1 MLNNKEFKT
10 DQRLFQIESQLS
22 DVVNKEELKFQL
34 KKKANTDQVMSMRD
48 EVHKLQV
55 ISMQTQKTLEDEVKR
70 VEQDFG
76 KKQSQLSELL
86 TDFSVRLGNMENEMN
101 DEDVDDLK

>member
-1 MLNNKEFKT
+1 
-10 DQRLFQIESQLS
+10 
-22 DVVNKEELKFQL
+22 
-34 KKKANTDQVMSMRD
+34 MSMRD

-70 VEQDFG
+70 VEQEFG

>member
-70 VEQDFG
+70 VE
-76 KKQSQLSELL
+76 
-86 TDFSVRLGNMENEMN
+86 
-101 DEDVDDLK
+101 

>member
-48 EVHKLQV
+48 EVHKL
-55 ISMQTQKTLEDEVKR
+55 
-70 VEQDFG
+70 
-76 KKQSQLSELL
+76 
-86 TDFSVRLGNMENEMN
+86 
-101 DEDVDDLK
+101 